1 MFLDINERSAMKIQ
15 QLNTESH
22 SPTSPSRRAFLEGVG
37 TTAFLLAFQ
46 LPVSGARAED
56 SPSSAGQFN
65 AFLAIGEDDI
75 VTAIIA
81 QTEGGQG
88 NSTGMTQVIASEL
101 GAAWPRMRYRF
112 TTERRAEYINPMLY
126 EGLVLTAGS
135 SSIPGFYD
143 AMRHA
148 AAATREMLVAAA
160 ARRLSARPDEFSV
173 ADSKVVHSPTT
184 RHFTFGQLAAD
195 AANEQ
200 VPAQPRLRPRSELR
214 LIGQRLDRLD
224 VPAKVNGSA
233 RFGLDLEA
241 PGMLYAAVRHGP
253 AYGSTV
259 AQIDDAKAR
268 SMPGVSLVMAVPQGV
283 AVVAGQYW
291 QAVKAL
297 AEVRETYA
305 PHPNDHAS
313 SATVDAALRQGL
325 KQPGVTTPG
334 SHGDTPTAMK
344 SAAKV
349 IEAEFSMPFLSHACM
364 EPVSCTARVAGDE
377 VELWLSTKSPSL
389 DAGHAG
395 RALGIDPSTI
405 VVHNEYQGGDFGRR
419 SGMEHTTEAVL
430 LAKAAGG
437 PVKVV
442 WTREEDL
449 RVDQHRT
456 AFLGRARLGLAADGS
471 PVAYEAKI
479 ACDGLWQRL
488 FPWFYAKKKP
498 ADLPWFDLVGGP
510 YGIPNEAGTY
520 VNVPLPVRIG
530 AFRGNNDTHNG
541 FMLESMIDEAAH
553 AAGLDPLAY
562 RRRLL
567 AKDARST
574 AVLDR
579 AAAIADW
586 SRVAAGRRQGVA
598 FWQSDFYRCRL
609 AIIVEVSGTAD
620 ALKVERLIGVCDSG
634 LAINPMLAE
643 RAVEAGMVFGL
654 SNAMGESITLAG
666 GAPEQTNFHSYEV
679 LRMDQTPDVT
689 VEIISVGDEPGSFGE
704 IGTMPMCSAVG
715 NAIFA
720 ATGKRIRTT
729 PFGRNGVTFV

>member
-1 MFLDINERSAMKIQ
+1 M
-15 QLNTESH
+15 NTVEISLGRG
-22 SPTSPSRRAFLEGVG
+22 TLAGPSRRGFLEGIG
-37 TTAFLLAFQ
+37 ATAFLVAFQ
-46 LPVSGARAED
+46 VPISSGRAARPSGA
-56 SPSSAGQFN
+56 PGQFN

-88 NSTGMTQVIASEL
+88 ISTGMTQVIAAEL
-101 GAAWPRMRYRF
+101 GAAWPQMRYRF
-112 TTERRAEYINPMLY
+112 TTERRSEYINPMLY

-135 SSIPGFYD
+135 TSITGFYG

-160 ARRLSARPDEFSV
+160 AKQLGTSPDDLFVSE
-173 ADSKVVHSPTT
+173 SKVIHSHSG
-184 RHFTFGQLAAD
+184 RYLTFGQLAA
-195 AANEQ
+195 AAAKEQ
-200 VPAQPRLRPRSELR
+200 VPEKPRLRAQKELL
-214 LIGQRLDRLD
+214 LIGQPLDRLD
-224 VPAKVNGSA
+224 VPPKVDGSA

-241 PGMLYAAVRHGP
+241 PDMLYAAVRHGP

-259 AQIDDAKAR
+259 ATIDDAKAKT
-268 SMPGVSLVMAVPQGV
+268 MPGVRLIMSVPQGV
-283 AVVAGQYW
+283 AVVAEQYW

-305 PHPNDHAS
+305 SHPNDHAS
-313 SATVDAALRQGL
+313 SKTVEAALRQGL
-325 KQPGVTTPG
+325 EQPGVPTMG
-334 SHGDTPTAMK
+334 GHGDVAVAMK

-349 IEAEFSMPFLSHACM
+349 LEAEFSMPFLSHACM
-364 EPVSCTARVAGDE
+364 EPVSCTASVVGDK

-389 DAGHAG
+389 DAGHAA

-430 LAKAAGG
+430 LAKAAGQ

-442 WTREEDL
+442 WTREEDQ
-449 RVDQHRT
+449 RVQQHRT
-456 AFLGRARLGLAADGS
+456 AFLGRVRMGLGADGM

-479 ACDGLWQRL
+479 ACDGVWQRL

-498 ADLPWFDLVGGP
+498 LDLPMFSLVGST

-520 VNVPLPVRIG
+520 VNVPLPVRIS

-541 FMLESMIDEAAH
+541 FMLESMIDDAAH
-553 AAGLDPLAY
+553 AAGIDPLAY

-579 AAAIADW
+579 AAAIAGW
-586 SRVAAGRRQGVA
+586 SKVAAGHHQGVA

-620 ALKVERLIGVCDSG
+620 VLKVERLVGVCDSG
-634 LAINPMLAE
+634 LVINPLLAE
-643 RAVEAGMVFGL
+643 RAVEAGMIFGL
-654 SNAMGESITLAG
+654 SNAMSERITLAG
-666 GAPEQTNFHSYEV
+666 GAPEQTNFHTYQV
-679 LRMDQTPDVT
+679 LRMDQTPDVI

-704 IGTMPMCSAVG
+704 VGTMPMCSSVG

-729 PFGRNGVTFV
+729 PFGGNGVTFV

>member
-1 MFLDINERSAMKIQ
+1 MNSF
-15 QLNTESH
+15 ES
-22 SPTSPSRRAFLEGVG
+22 SSNLSLSVDSTRRAFLEGIG
-37 TTAFLLAFQ
+37 TSAFLLAFH
-46 LPVSGARAED
+46 LPARVARAGE
-56 SPSSAGQFN
+56 PSSVPGQSN

-88 NSTGMTQVIASEL
+88 NSTGMTQVIAAEL
-101 GAAWPRMRYRF
+101 GAAWPQMRYRF
-112 TTERRAEYINPMLY
+112 TTERRPEYINPMLY

-135 SSIPGFYD
+135 SSIPGFYG

-160 ARRLSARPDEFSV
+160 AKQFRVSPASLSVSE
-173 ADSKVVHSPTT
+173 SKVIHSPSD
-184 RHFTFGQLAAD
+184 RSLTFGQLAA
-195 AANEQ
+195 AAAKEP
-200 VPAQPRLRPRSELR
+200 VPAEPRLRARKELL
-214 LIGQRLDRLD
+214 LIGQSLDRLD
-224 VPAKVNGSA
+224 VPLKVNGRA

-241 PGMLYAAVRHGP
+241 PDMLYAAVRHGP
-253 AYGSTV
+253 ACGSTI
-259 AQIDDAKAR
+259 AKIDDAKAKT
-268 SMPGVSLVMAVPQGV
+268 MPGVRLIMPVPQGV
-283 AVVAGQYW
+283 AVVADQYW
-291 QAVKAL
+291 QAVTAL
-297 AEVRETYA
+297 AEVRETYD
-305 PHPNDHAS
+305 PHPNDGAS
-313 SATVDAALRQGL
+313 SATVEAALRQGL
-325 KQPGVTTPG
+325 AQAGEPTMG
-334 SHGDTPTAMK
+334 SHGDVAVAMK
-344 SAAKV
+344 SAVKV
-349 IEAEFSMPFLSHACM
+349 LEAEFSMPFLSHACM
-364 EPVSCTARVAGDE
+364 EPVSCTARVVGDQA
-377 VELWLSTKSPSL
+377 ELWLSTKSPSL
-389 DAGHAG
+389 DAGHAA

-430 LAKAAGG
+430 LAKAAGH

-456 AFLGRARLGLAADGS
+456 AFLGRVRMGLGADGM

-498 ADLPWFDLVGGP
+498 LDLPMFDLVGST

-541 FMLESMIDEAAH
+541 FMLESMIDDAARD
-553 AAGLDPLAY
+553 AGIDPLAY
-562 RRRLL
+562 RRKLL
-567 AKDARST
+567 ANDARST

-579 AAAIADW
+579 AAVIAGW
-586 SRVAAGRRQGVA
+586 GKVAAGRHQGIA

-609 AIIVEVSGTAD
+609 AVIVEVSGTAD
-620 ALKVERLIGVCDSG
+620 ALKVERLVGVCDSG

-643 RAVEAGMVFGL
+643 RAVEAGMIFGL
-654 SNAMGESITLAG
+654 SNAMSEGITLAG
-666 GAPEQTNFHSYEV
+666 GAPEQTNFDTYQV

-689 VEIISVGDEPGSFGE
+689 VDILPFGDEPGSFGE
-704 IGTMPMCSAVG
+704 VGTMPMCSALG

-729 PFGRNGVTFV
+729 PFGGNGVSFV